1 MNLRSDLAR
10 KVKRNATGAGSEYAS
25 ITLTEYHNTPEGGT
39 ITKLDQILLN
49 GNNVAMVG
57 QLTFYYTFKLNPF
70 MMSLYGVTKNCK
82 CQSRGVVPRKISPWL

>member
-57 QLTFYYTFKLNPF
+57 QLQLFIALLN
-70 MMSLYGVTKNCK
+70 
-82 CQSRGVVPRKISPWL
+82 